1 MTKKGELQ
9 SRIDRKNE
17 EIALLKVGLPGIAQ
31 RYGYQ
36 SVQKFYMTYHKSHN
50 AYVDYE
56 ERTADWEKAYG
67 KESHRQ
73 DKGSLLERK
82 KICPP
87 PKKQQ
92 IIRSKKQL
100 KAKTEGQDRL
110 SVFAVLTLLYL
121 KLFDDK

>member
-87 PKKQQ
+87 
-92 IIRSKKQL
+92 SKKTADYQ
-100 KAKTEGQDRL
+100 KQKTVKSKDRG
-110 SVFAVLTLLYL
+110 AR
-121 KLFDDK
+121 

>member
-1 MTKKGELQ
+1 MRNGQLIGKKL
-9 SRIDRKNE
+9 
-17 EIALLKVGLPGIAQ
+17 
-31 RYGYQ
+31 
-36 SVQKFYMTYHKSHN
+36 M
-50 AYVDYE
+50 
-56 ERTADWEKAYG
+56 
-67 KESHRQ
+67 
-73 DKGSLLERK
+73 ERK
-82 KICPP
+82 VIGRIKEVCLNGKKSAPP